1 MDIQTLFLNV
11 LVGCIA
17 LAVLIAI
24 GKLLFRITK
33 VLFGL
38 SKATGNLFRSNEGP
52 NPNAVGSFKGQ
63 IVDARNWHA
72 AGGGFYSEFWL
83 KDHHGLERRYKL
95 SGTHPE
101 LRKGHRVT
109 LYEYAGTLVTIQ
121 NQSTGQE
128 LWLAPDWLLASL
140 YPTGRRRQLI
150 LWCLGLTTA
159 YVFLKLHNPGF
170 QDLYLFLALMIFA
183 GRVLTLLLAHLF
195 SSASRRAERL
205 SVFSAFCVDATKSL

>member
-11 LVGCIA
+11 LVGCIG
-17 LAVLIAI
+17 LAVLITI
-24 GKLLFRITK
+24 SKLLFNVAK

-38 SKATGNLFRSNEGP
+38 SKATGNLFRSSEGP

-109 LYEYAGTLVTIQ
+109 LYGYAGTLVTIQ

-140 YPTGRRRQLI
+140 YPTGRRRQLVLWSLSLTIAYFI
-150 LWCLGLTTA
+150 LKPHDPA
-159 YVFLKLHNPGF
+159 F
-170 QDLYLFLALMIFA
+170 QEMLLCMFLAIFSA
-183 GRVLTLLLAHLF
+183 RALILLLGHLI
-195 SSASRRAERL
+195 SSSSRRSER
-205 SVFSAFCVDATKSL
+205 VNAFSAFCIQVVQQR

>member
-11 LVGCIA
+11 LVGCIG
-17 LAVLIAI
+17 LAVLITI
-24 GKLLFRITK
+24 SKLLFRVAK

-38 SKATGNLFRSNEGP
+38 SKATGNLFRSSEGP
-52 NPNAVGSFKGQ
+52 NPNAVGWFKGQ
-63 IVDARNWHA
+63 VVDARNWHA
-72 AGGGFYSEFWL
+72 AGGGFYSEFWF
-83 KDHHGLERRYKL
+83 KDQHGLERRYKL

-140 YPTGRRRQLI
+140 YPTGRRRQII
-150 LWCLGLTTA
+150 LWCLGLTIA
-159 YVFLKLHNPGF
+159 YFILKPNDPAVQEML
-170 QDLYLFLALMIFA
+170 LCLFFAIFSV
-183 GRVLTLLLAHLF
+183 RVLILLLGHLI
-195 SSASRRAERL
+195 SSGSRRSERVNAL
-205 SVFSAFCVDATKSL
+205 SAFCLQVVQQR